1 MFSRASCFGS
11 HYQSVENY
19 VILIQPVFQKILI
32 LKKIV
37 PEGKTIW
44 SQFYNTDESYANMV
58 IQNQYG

>member
-19 VILIQPVFQKILI
+19 VILIQPVFQENHTPKTIGQG
-32 LKKIV
+32 
-37 PEGKTIW
+37 GKGIW
-44 SQFYNTDESYANMV
+44 SQFYTTDESYANMV